1 MSVQETMSSQ
11 LAPLIVTTMVPPL
24 EPVPPPVPAVA
35 DPDNCPLAPAQ
46 IKTSGPALTTG
57 FEQGGVGQ
65 LTEYDMEAEPASGEQ
80 TNCES

>member
-1 MSVQETMSSQ
+1 VSVQETMSSQ

-46 IKTSGPALTTG
+46 MITSLPAFTTG

-65 LTEYDMEAEPASGEQ
+65 LTEYDMVADPASGPQ
-80 TNCES
+80 TYCES